1 MNSLGELS
9 SLAICRIDM
18 KGIEMKR
25 IVVIWG
31 IFSVGVLLMMFIA
44 RHVHGIIRFGRDQF
58 GESYSYIDKM
68 GEMKSERVMPHE
80 SKNIKYVFRD
90 TGFGYS
96 LGFRCSLDEKSFV
109 DFARGKGMAVTN
121 SLPLGLTHDY
131 FFFDVSPLM
140 EQYYFAE
147 DSPGRAEGLK
157 VIYARRASVM
167 IGQYSDR

>member
-1 MNSLGELS
+1 
-9 SLAICRIDM
+9 M
-18 KGIEMKR
+18 KTPVILWNGFTL
-25 IVVIWG
+25 IVTLIVLFLWFAYKSIW
-31 IFSVGVLLMMFIA
+31 SE
-44 RHVHGIIRFGRDQF
+44 HDQF
-58 GESYSYIDKM
+58 GESYSYIDKI
-68 GEMKSERVMPHE
+68 GEIKSERVLPRE